1 MLTIPHLLTRRSFV
15 AQTGQWL
22 GGLALASSFPL
33 TTTSGA
39 KNLKQLVA
47 ALYAAYANL
56 DMEKL
61 LACFAEDGW
70 LEDATLHFK
79 IEGKNKLREFFV
91 GQRPFFLSVKFEVK
105 TLLING
111 PYAISL
117 HRQSGSVKQ
126 GLVPNVGPFQ
136 YAVEGISIFEFD
148 GEKIKRQTDFYDV
161 LTFRKQSGQS

>member
-22 GGLALASSFPL
+22 GGLALASSFPPARA
-33 TTTSGA
+33 GMA
-39 KNLKQLVA
+39 KNPKQLVA
-47 ALYAAYANL
+47 ALYAAYASL

-61 LACFAEDGW
+61 LACYAEDGW
-70 LEDATLHFK
+70 LEDATFHFK
-79 IEGKNKLREFFV
+79 IEGKNKLREFFTS
-91 GQRPFFLSVKFEVK
+91 QCPFFLGVKFEIK

-111 PYAISL
+111 PYAISQ

-126 GLVPNVGPFQ
+126 GLVPNAGPFQ
-136 YAVEGISIFEFD
+136 YAVEGISIIEFD
-148 GEKIKRQTDFYDV
+148 REKVKRQTDFYDV